1 MGSCSWPVL
10 ISPYQTSKIART
22 TVDLPVLFWAV
33 LLPSHAGMAHA
44 LALALKMLREH
55 QKLWSRPREVC
66 RNKSVTFCSSGTK
79 TFLAFLIIGCGFRS
93 SSVNLCLRGLKS
105 SPPGTLDSTKSAG
118 SGLKFTSTSTQS
130 GSMGLGVFLSFC
142 GGDSGNNTRSYN
154 TFSRM
159 KRTEKPAWLPLFTVL
174 LWAVINSIV
183 WYFLKVH
190 LVLYSCW
197 YREKLRNPVCNTN
210 SRNIC

>member
-1 MGSCSWPVL
+1 MIPNQQNSKSSRWLANSVLGSASAQSCR
-10 ISPYQTSKIART
+10 YGT
-22 TVDLPVLFWAV
+22 
-33 LLPSHAGMAHA
+33 
-44 LALALKMLREH
+44 LALYVKMFGQSHKLR
-55 QKLWSRPREVC
+55 SRPREVC
-66 RNKSVTFCSSGTK
+66 SNKSVTFCSSGTK

-142 GGDSGNNTRSYN
+142 GGDSGNNRSYN

-159 KRTEKPAWLPLFTVL
+159 KK
-174 LWAVINSIV
+174 IN
-183 WYFLKVH
+183 
-190 LVLYSCW
+190 
-197 YREKLRNPVCNTN
+197 
-210 SRNIC
+210 

>member
-1 MGSCSWPVL
+1 MFNGLQKCSWWGCDLIVLLIPVYSM
-10 ISPYQTSKIART
+10 IRCSCPVIVSWYQTSKIART
-22 TVDLPVLFWAV
+22 AVDLPILFLAV
-33 LLPSHAGMAHA
+33 LLPNHVGIVHYLYMSKCLDKESENFDRRLEKFAAI
-44 LALALKMLREH
+44 
-55 QKLWSRPREVC
+55 
-66 RNKSVTFCSSGTK
+66 NVTFCSSGTK

-142 GGDSGNNTRSYN
+142 RGDSGDNRRSYN

-159 KRTEKPAWLPLFTVL
+159 KR
-174 LWAVINSIV
+174 IN
-183 WYFLKVH
+183 
-190 LVLYSCW
+190 
-197 YREKLRNPVCNTN
+197 
-210 SRNIC
+210 